1 MARAVSM
8 PRPELPPAGRQL
20 FDLKT
25 IRAKEACTMV
35 ELWMTEKYFKQA
47 NIVVPEAIKTEVY
60 L

>member
-1 MARAVSM
+1 M